1 MKIISIITDKLQFY
15 IVKHSLVKLEK
26 KIENLKNNTYSDFS
40 EFEKCY
46 LDIINEGTRLRK
58 KVLETSTCWDKNSLS
73 VLNNEMHDLSLLSK
87 DLKCFEKLFEIKKI
101 LVTRYQ
107 IYLKSLIDECN
118 YIDAIKIC
126 ERIYNLTGNSIFIL
140 SISDIYLKKLRQ
152 PDQSLKI
159 LKSAEPQMSKIAL
172 YWWTLADVY
181 MAFKNYYNQVLCM
194 QKAIEIET
202 EGKNV

>member
-194 QKAIEIET
+194 QKAIKIET

>member
-1 MKIISIITDKLQFY
+1 MKIISIIADKLQFY

-152 PDQSLKI
+152 PEQSLKI

>member
-1 MKIISIITDKLQFY
+1 MKIISIIADKLQFY

-194 QKAIEIET
+194 QKAIKIET

>member
-46 LDIINEGTRLRK
+46 LDIINEGTCLRK

-73 VLNNEMHDLSLLSK
+73 VLNNETHDLSLLSK